1 MDQSLEFTNDVASPT
16 QRHQRPWVSI
26 WLPVILWG
34 IFIFTMSTSAFSAL
48 NTSKYIEP
56 VLRWSF
62 PMAAAATISV
72 LHALVRKTAHFVEYG
87 VLFWLLVR
95 GPMAGRPY
103 TAFALCVLY
112 ALTDEGHQ
120 IFVDGRTPSLFDVA
134 LDSTG
139 ALFSRFLNLAL
150 AELA

>member
-1 MDQSLEFTNDVASPT
+1 MNQSVEIANDLVSPANQKQPPRAT
-16 QRHQRPWVSI
+16 V
-26 WLPVILWG
+26 WLPVVIWG
-34 IFIFTMSTSAFSAL
+34 ILIFGMSTSSFSSF
-48 NTSKYIEP
+48 NTSRFIEP
-56 VLRWSF
+56 MLRWIF
-62 PMAAAATISV
+62 PIASAATISV
-72 LHALVRKTAHFVEYG
+72 LHALIRKTAHFVEYG

-120 IFVDGRTPSLFDVA
+120 IFVDGRTPSLYDVA

-139 ALFSRFLNLAL
+139 ALFSRFLNLAV